1 MSGVTTTL
9 NLWADPDFGTEKL
22 LDSITVQAYGKG
34 DQAFGMISTPARE
47 LSITS
52 DDPAHLHRLAELLVE
67 AAEGLQAQLDAAM
80 EDTSDDD

>member
-22 LDSITVQAYGKG
+22 LDSITVLVTEGNQP
-34 DQAFGMISTPARE
+34 FGMISTPARE

-67 AAEGLQAQLDAAM
+67 AAEGLQARLDAAM
-80 EDTSDDD
+80 EDRDDD